1 MEGTGGRESRGELGL
16 GWWEKVVRAVR
27 KRSVESRVGVSAVM
41 DIEHGGQQEQNIV
54 EWE

>member
-1 MEGTGGRESRGELGL
+1 MEGTGGRESRGEQGL